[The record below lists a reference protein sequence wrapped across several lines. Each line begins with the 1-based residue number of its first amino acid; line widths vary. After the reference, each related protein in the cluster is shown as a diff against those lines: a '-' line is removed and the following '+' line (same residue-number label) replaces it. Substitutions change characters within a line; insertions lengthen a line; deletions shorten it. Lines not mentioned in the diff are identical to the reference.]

1 MTPTRK
7 ISMRRISFK
16 NQDGQSVTEFAL
28 VLPIVAF
35 LLFAV
40 IQFGIVFNNWVQLTD
55 ATRAGARKGAV
66 SRQKPNP
73 QGACIAAVRASATNL
88 KASDLTADC
97 VSTWQPG
104 ADLQVTATYP
114 YSISLFGLVNKSGRL
129 SSTTTERVE

>member
-1 MTPTRK
+1 MK
-7 ISMRRISFK
+7 RISLK

-28 VLPIVAF
+28 VLPILAF

-66 SRQKPNP
+66 SRHLPNP
-73 QGACIAAVRASATNL
+73 AGACTAAVRASATNL
-88 KASDLTADC
+88 KQSDLNATC
-97 VSTWQPG
+97 TSTWQPG
-104 ADLQVTATYP
+104 ADVSVNATYP
-114 YSISLFGLVNKSGRL
+114 YSISLFGLISKSGRL

>member
-1 MTPTRK
+1 MK
-7 ISMRRISFK
+7 RISLK

-28 VLPIVAF
+28 VLPILAF

-66 SRQKPNP
+66 SRHLPNP
-73 QGACIAAVRASATNL
+73 TLACTSAVRASATNL
-88 KASDLTADC
+88 KASDLAATC
-97 VSTWQPG
+97 TSTWQPG
-104 ADLQVTATYP
+104 DDVTVNATYP
-114 YSISLFGLVNKSGRL
+114 YSISLFGIVSKSGRL

>member
-1 MTPTRK
+1 MTPKRK
-7 ISMRRISFK
+7 ISMKRISLK

-28 VLPIVAF
+28 VLPILAF

-55 ATRAGARKGAV
+55 ATRAGARRGAV
-66 SRQKPNP
+66 SRHAPDP
-73 QGACIAAVRASATNL
+73 SAACTAAVRASATNL

-104 ADLQVTATYP
+104 SDLRVTATYP
-114 YSISLFGLVNKSGRL
+114 YSISLFGLVSKSGRL